1 MRLAPYRSVLRLP
14 GMRMFMLVGLVA
26 RIPVTMTST
35 VLTLSIVL
43 DRHRGYGDAGL
54 VTAAYTIGLTI
65 GSPLLGKLV
74 DRRGPRPVLAVTG
87 AAALVF
93 WFAAPTLP
101 FSALLAVTVLG
112 GTLQV
117 PIMALIRLTIAARVP
132 QEHRRQAYSL
142 DSMAVEVA
150 FMVGPALVILVIT
163 QLGDAV
169 STMHAVG
176 VCLAA
181 SAAVMIAYN
190 PKVGAHGRSAADAEA
205 GAAGADAADGADAG
219 TSTAPV
225 RPNWLAPAFLL
236 VLGVTAA
243 TTIVLGGTEVSIIAT
258 LRAHEQTQWAG
269 LVIIAWCLSS
279 LVGGFIHGAMPKP
292 FSMLTLVAL
301 LGALTIPVGLAHD
314 WWLLGLALIPTGM
327 ACAPTVAS
335 TVDAVTRAIPE
346 TARGEA
352 LGRHSAALTIGN
364 AAGAPLA
371 GLAIDRLGPAFG
383 FVCVGAVGAALALLA
398 ISGSALRRVRHA
410 RRPALGAPR
419 YSVLPDMPSASVQGK

>member
-74 DRRGPRPVLAVTG
+74 DRRGPRPVLVVTG

-93 WFAAPTLP
+93 WFAAPALP
-101 FSALLAVTVLG
+101 FSALLGAAVLG
-112 GTLQV
+112 GMLQV

-169 STMHAVG
+169 STMYAVG

-181 SAAVMIAYN
+181 SAAVMVAYN
-190 PKVGAHGRSAADAEA
+190 PKVGAHGRPDADAVT
-205 GAAGADAADGADAG
+205 ADGADAG
-219 TSTAPV
+219 TSAAPV
-225 RPNWLAPAFLL
+225 RPNWLAPTFLL
-236 VLGVTAA
+236 VLGVTGA

-258 LRAHEQTQWAG
+258 LRTHEQTQWAG

-292 FSMLTLVAL
+292 FNMLTLVAL
-301 LGALTIPVGLAHD
+301 LGALTIPVGLAHS

-346 TARGEA
+346 NARGEA

-383 FVCVGAVGAALALLA
+383 FASVGAVGAALALLA
-398 ISGSALRRVRHA
+398 ISGGTLRRVRHA

-419 YSVLPDMPSASVQGK
+419 YSVLPDPPSASVQGQ

>member
-1 MRLAPYRSVLRLP
+1 
-14 GMRMFMLVGLVA
+14 MRMFMLIGLVA

-74 DRRGPRPVLAVTG
+74 DRRGPRPVLALTG

-93 WFAAPTLP
+93 WVAAPALP
-101 FSALLAVTVLG
+101 FSALLAATVLG

-117 PIMALIRLTIAARVP
+117 PTMALIRLTIAARVP

-169 STMHAVG
+169 STMYAVG
-176 VCLAA
+176 ACLAA
-181 SAAVMIAYN
+181 SAAVLFAYN
-190 PKVGAHGRSAADAEA
+190 PKVGAHGRPDANAEAEA
-205 GAAGADAADGADAG
+205 GAG
-219 TSTAPV
+219 TSATPG

-236 VLGVTAA
+236 VLGVTGA

-258 LRAHEQTQWAG
+258 LRTHDQTQWAG

-279 LVGGFIHGAMPKP
+279 LIGGFIHGAMPKP
-292 FSMLTLVAL
+292 FGMLTLVAL
-301 LGALTIPVGLAHD
+301 LGALTIPVGLAHA

-335 TVDAVTRAIPE
+335 TVDAVTRSVPE

-371 GLAIDRLGPAFG
+371 GLAIDGLGPAFG
-383 FVCVGAVGAALALLA
+383 FAAVGAVGAALALLA
-398 ISGSALRRVRHA
+398 IGGGTLRRVRHA
-410 RRPALGAPR
+410 RRPAFGPSI
-419 YSVLPDMPSASVQGK
+419 YTVLPDAPSASVQGQ